1 MAKILSKNLNHQGYW
16 LLGDSGLCQKLISEI
31 EILYKVDHNNNPD
44 FIFREYQNIGIDD
57 TKEIKKIHDTAP
69 VVDPYKKIFI
79 LSFDNITIEAQ
90 NALLKLL
97 EEPNDYAVFFLITRS
112 KDILIPTI
120 KSRLHYIATENIE
133 NIYVKDAEIFMI
145 NTLNKNL
152 EYIKKLVDDIAKEK
166 KTKKDAIDFVVA
178 IERVLKNNINLKDKV
193 SLYDSVNTAKKY
205 LNDRAP
211 SVKMLLE
218 AIALSIS

>member
-1 MAKILSKNLNHQGYW
+1 MVQIFPKNMNHQAYW
-16 LLGDSGLCQKLISEI
+16 LLGDSSLCQKLISEI
-31 EILYKVDHNNNPD
+31 EGLYKIDRNNNPD

-57 TKEIKKIHDTAP
+57 AKEIKKLHDTVP
-69 VVDPYKKIFI
+69 VSVPYKKIFI

-97 EEPNDYAVFFLITRS
+97 EEPNDYAYFFLVVRS

-120 KSRLHYIATENIE
+120 KSRLHYLNTGDIE
-133 NIYVKDAEIFMI
+133 NIYKKDAESFIFSNI
-145 NTLNKNL
+145 NKRLD
-152 EYIKKLVDDIAKEK
+152 YIKKLVDDISKEK

-178 IERVLKNNINLKDKV
+178 IETILASDNKIKNKIA
-193 SLYDSVNTAKKY
+193 LYDTINMAKKY

-218 AIALSIS
+218 SIALSI